1 MDVADVCCSFFL
13 KYDIFHRGMIVS
25 NGGIDERMVLEDLML
40 LWGKEGEA
48 VGNFEVIAC
57 LEV

>member
-25 NGGIDERMVLEDLML
+25 NGGIERMVLEEDLML
-40 LWGKEGEA
+40 LLGRGGKGCGK
-48 VGNFEVIAC
+48 V
-57 LEV
+57 